1 MEGNCFM
8 SKKERKISGYT
19 IIGAVLIGTGALTLA
34 SGCGASLHV
43 SHVSPYG
50 DYPDTYTIN
59 EMAVADAS
67 DNVDIETLDRAK
79 SANTAAADSYVDGV
93 PVDDAYTEGV
103 ASNAASNVV
112 PEDEVQADTGMIHYT
127 GDLSIDTTN
136 FALAKTDISSA
147 ASHNQAYLV
156 TENEYDNGSSTYVNR
171 GASYEFRVPTE
182 YFSSFMSELQTITGK
197 VISTNV
203 SSVDNTRVYNN
214 NANRLDALETERDAI
229 LDMMQQASDTDVI
242 LSLHTRLAELDT
254 DIANLKTSQN
264 DISYDTVYSTVY
276 LSLTDVYRY
285 TETVSEPATFYER
298 LNQSLNIGWTNT
310 VNGAQDALVSAAEHP
325 VQITLGLMQLIMGI
339 GFLYNGLATKKKK
352 NEPYDINKDEDAVLI
367 PEPEEKVTD
376 ESEVSNS
383 EKEIT
388 DSVQEDS
395 TVFPVDTNVPAN
407 ETIPGEEDAVST
419 DEDKKD

>member
-1 MEGNCFM
+1 M

-67 DNVDIETLDRAK
+67 DSVDIETLDRAK
-79 SANTAAADSYVDGV
+79 SANTAAVAADSYVDGV

-103 ASNAASNVV
+103 ASNAASNAVS
-112 PEDEVQADTGMIHYT
+112 EDEVQADTGMIHYT
-127 GDLSIDTTN
+127 GDLAIDTTN

-156 TENEYDNGSSTYVNR
+156 TENEYDNGSSIYVNR

-298 LNQSLNIGWTNT
+298 LNQSFNIGWTNT

-325 VQITLGLMQLIMGI
+325 VQITLGLMQLIMGV
-339 GFLYNGLATKKKK
+339 GFLYCGLSTKKKK
-352 NEPYDINKDEDAVLI
+352 NEPYDVSKDEDAVLI
-367 PEPEEKVTD
+367 PEPEEKVTG
-376 ESEVSNS
+376 ESKVSNS

-395 TVFPVDTNVPAN
+395 TVSPVDTNVPAN
-407 ETIPGEEDAVST
+407 ETISTEEDTVST

>member
-1 MEGNCFM
+1 M

-67 DNVDIETLDRAK
+67 DSVDIETLDRAK
-79 SANTAAADSYVDGV
+79 SANTAVADSYVDGV

-103 ASNAASNVV
+103 ASNAASNAV

-339 GFLYNGLATKKKK
+339 GFLYNGLSTKKKK

-367 PEPEEKVTD
+367 PEPEEKVPD

-388 DSVQEDS
+388 DSVQEDL
-395 TVFPVDTNVPAN
+395 TVSPVDTNVPAN
-407 ETIPGEEDAVST
+407 ETISIEEDAVST

>member
-1 MEGNCFM
+1 M

-50 DYPDTYTIN
+50 DYPDTYITN
-59 EMAVADAS
+59 GMAVADAS
-67 DNVDIETLDRAK
+67 DSVDIETLDRAK
-79 SANTAAADSYVDGV
+79 SANTAVADSYVDGV

-103 ASNAASNVV
+103 AANAASNAAS
-112 PEDEVQADTGMIHYT
+112 EDEVQADTGMIHYT

-339 GFLYNGLATKKKK
+339 GFLYSGLSTKNKK
-352 NEPYDINKDEDAVLI
+352 NEPYDVNKDEDAVLI

-376 ESEVSNS
+376 ENEVSNS

-395 TVFPVDTNVPAN
+395 TVFPVDTNVSAN
-407 ETIPGEEDAVST
+407 ETIPVEEDAVST

>member
-1 MEGNCFM
+1 M

-50 DYPDTYTIN
+50 DYPDTYAIN

-67 DNVDIETLDRAK
+67 DSVDIETLDRAK
-79 SANTAAADSYVDGV
+79 SANTAAAATDSYVDGV

-103 ASNAASNVV
+103 ANAASNAAS
-112 PEDEVQADTGMIHYT
+112 EDEVQADTGMIHYT
-127 GDLSIDTTN
+127 GDLAIDTTN
-136 FALAKTDISSA
+136 FALAKTDINSA

-156 TENEYDNGSSTYVNR
+156 TENEYDNGSSTYVNH

-197 VISTNV
+197 VTSTNV

-339 GFLYNGLATKKKK
+339 GFLYSGLSTKKKK
-352 NEPYDINKDEDAVLI
+352 NEPYDVNKDEDAVLI

-376 ESEVSNS
+376 ENEVSNS

-395 TVFPVDTNVPAN
+395 TVFPVDTNVSAN
-407 ETIPGEEDAVST
+407 ETIPTEEDAVST

>member
-1 MEGNCFM
+1 M

-34 SGCGASLHV
+34 SGCGTFLHV

-67 DNVDIETLDRAK
+67 DSVDIETLDRAK
-79 SANTAAADSYVDGV
+79 SATAAVAADSYVDGV

-103 ASNAASNVV
+103 ASNVASNVV

-339 GFLYNGLATKKKK
+339 GFLYNGLSTKKKK

-395 TVFPVDTNVPAN
+395 TVSPVDTNVPAN
-407 ETIPGEEDAVST
+407 ETISTEEDVVST

>member
-1 MEGNCFM
+1 M

-50 DYPDTYTIN
+50 DYPDTYTTN

-67 DNVDIETLDRAK
+67 DSVDIETLDRAK
-79 SANTAAADSYVDGV
+79 SANTAVADSYVDGV

-103 ASNAASNVV
+103 AANAASNAAS
-112 PEDEVQADTGMIHYT
+112 EDEVHADTGMIHYT

-171 GASYEFRVPTE
+171 GVSYEFRVPTE

-197 VISTNV
+197 VTSTNV

-264 DISYDTVYSTVY
+264 DISYDTMYSTVY

-325 VQITLGLMQLIMGI
+325 VQITLGLMQLIMGV
-339 GFLYNGLATKKKK
+339 GFLYCGLSTKKKK
-352 NEPYDINKDEDAVLI
+352 NEPYDVSKDEDAVLI

-376 ESEVSNS
+376 KVSNS
-383 EKEIT
+383 EKEST
-388 DSVQEDS
+388 ESVQDDS
-395 TVFPVDTNVPAN
+395 TVSPVDTNVSEN
-407 ETIPGEEDAVST
+407 AVST

>member
-1 MEGNCFM
+1 M

-50 DYPDTYTIN
+50 DYPDTYTTN

-67 DNVDIETLDRAK
+67 DSVDIETLDRAK
-79 SANTAAADSYVDGV
+79 SANTAVADSYVDGV

-103 ASNAASNVV
+103 AANAASNAAS
-112 PEDEVQADTGMIHYT
+112 EDEVQADTGMIHYT

-171 GASYEFRVPTE
+171 GVSYGFRVPTE

-197 VISTNV
+197 VTSTNV

-254 DIANLKTSQN
+254 DIANLKTLQN
-264 DISYDTVYSTVY
+264 DISYDTMYSTVY

-325 VQITLGLMQLIMGI
+325 VQITLGLMQLIMGV
-339 GFLYNGLATKKKK
+339 GFLYCGLSTKKKK
-352 NEPYDINKDEDAVLI
+352 NEPYDVNKDEDAVLI
-367 PEPEEKVTD
+367 PESEEKVTD
-376 ESEVSNS
+376 ENKVSNS
-383 EKEIT
+383 EKEST
-388 DSVQEDS
+388 ESVQDDS
-395 TVFPVDTNVPAN
+395 MVFPVDTNVQAN
-407 ETIPGEEDAVST
+407 ETIPVEEDAVST
-419 DEDKKD
+419 DEGEKD

>member
-1 MEGNCFM
+1 M

-50 DYPDTYTIN
+50 DYPDTYTTN

-67 DNVDIETLDRAK
+67 DSVDIETLDRAK
-79 SANTAAADSYVDGV
+79 SANTAVADSYVDGV

-103 ASNAASNVV
+103 AANAASNAAS
-112 PEDEVQADTGMIHYT
+112 EDEVQADTGMIHYT

-171 GASYEFRVPTE
+171 GVSYEFRVPTE

-197 VISTNV
+197 VTSTNV

-264 DISYDTVYSTVY
+264 DISYDTMYSTVY

-325 VQITLGLMQLIMGI
+325 VQITLGLMQLIMGV
-339 GFLYNGLATKKKK
+339 GFLYCGLSTKKKK
-352 NEPYDINKDEDAVLI
+352 NEPYDVSKDKNAVLI

-376 ESEVSNS
+376 ENKVSNS
-383 EKEIT
+383 EKEST
-388 DSVQEDS
+388 ESVQDDS
-395 TVFPVDTNVPAN
+395 TVSPVDTNVPEN
-407 ETIPGEEDAVST
+407 ETIPVEEDAVST